1 MQLRGPGWVEAEAG
15 VEGRVEARVEGR
27 VELRRLYLCLRLR
40 LRLRRRRRRLRS
52 RWRRYLL
59 RRTLVT
65 RRGRRT
71 PEGVMF
77 GCEVPRNSQTDRY
90 LLPDDR

>member
-1 MQLRGPGWVEAEAG
+1 MQLRGPGWVEAG

-27 VELRRLYLCLRLR
+27 VELRRLYLCLR

>member
-15 VEGRVEARVEGR
+15 VEGRVEARVAGR

-40 LRLRRRRRRLRS
+40 LRRRRRRRLRS

-65 RRGRRT
+65 RRT